1 MLFDENISFRS
12 LVTLELNSWL
22 SRMDEKGG
30 GGREVEYLQIY
41 CRKKSLQYKVTPI
54 LSRDQNNEPLS
65 SLFDLDVIV

>member
-1 MLFDENISFRS
+1 
-12 LVTLELNSWL
+12 
-22 SRMDEKGG
+22 MDEKGG